1 MDNDFILD
9 ALAAEIPGVVVG
21 FTLVVNYVDDRGE
34 DHLIFTGL
42 ENQRATTTIGLLT
55 AALELEKSKFRFD
68 Y

>member
-9 ALAAEIPGVVVG
+9 AISEEIPGVIVG
-21 FTLVVNYVDDRGE
+21 YTLVVNYVDDRGE

-42 ENQRATTTIGLLT
+42 ENQRATSTIGLLT

-68 Y
+68 N